1 MNILDIII
9 LICLIPAI
17 IQGIRKG
24 FISQAI
30 SIASIILGIWLSSQF
45 ANVVGEWIAQ
55 YISVSEQ
62 ALKLIS
68 FAVILVGVSLA
79 LSALGKLIESL
90 LGAIMLGWVNKL
102 LGLAFALAKTILI
115 LALISMLFQ
124 SVITTFQITQPAIV
138 TESVLYPYLKDISD
152 TVFPFIK
159 YLFS

>member
-102 LGLAFALAKTILI
+102 LGLAFALVKTILI
-115 LALISMLFQ
+115 LALVSMLFQ

>member
-55 YISVSEQ
+55 YISVSTKPSN
-62 ALKLIS
+62 AASK
-68 FAVILVGVSLA
+68 
-79 LSALGKLIESL
+79 
-90 LGAIMLGWVNKL
+90 W
-102 LGLAFALAKTILI
+102 
-115 LALISMLFQ
+115 
-124 SVITTFQITQPAIV
+124 
-138 TESVLYPYLKDISD
+138 
-152 TVFPFIK
+152 
-159 YLFS
+159 

>member
-102 LGLAFALAKTILI
+102 LGLAFALTKTILI
-115 LALISMLFQ
+115 LALVSMLFQ

-159 YLFS
+159 YMFS

>member
-1 MNILDIII
+1 MNILDVII

-17 IQGIRKG
+17 IQGLRKG

-30 SIASIILGIWLSSQF
+30 SIISIVLGIWLSSQF
-45 ANVVGEWIAQ
+45 AGIVGDWIAQ

-68 FAVILVGVSLA
+68 FAVILVGVSLG
-79 LSALGKLIESL
+79 LSAIGKLIESL

-102 LGLAFALAKTILI
+102 LGLVFALAKTVLL
-115 LALISMLFQ
+115 LALVSMLFE
-124 SVITTFQITQPAIV
+124 SVTGTFNITQPAV
-138 TESVLYPYLKDISD
+138 VSDSALYPYLKEISD

-159 YLFS
+159 NMLS

>member
-17 IQGIRKG
+17 IQGLRKG
-24 FISQAI
+24 FISQFI
-30 SIASIILGIWLSSQF
+30 SIASIVLGIWLSSQF

-79 LSALGKLIESL
+79 LSALGKLVESL

-102 LGLAFALAKTILI
+102 LGLVFALAKAILI
-115 LALISMLFQ
+115 LGLLSMLFE
-124 SVITTFQITQPAIV
+124 SVMTTFHITTPAV
-138 TESVLYPYLKDISD
+138 VADSALYPYLKSISD
-152 TVFPFIK
+152 TVFPFIR
-159 YLFS
+159 YMLS